1 MNEKLPFDNAQKEVA
16 ISIIMATFNAEKV
29 IEECLQ
35 SIIAQSFKSIE
46 IIVVDGDSVDATI
59 SILKKYEG
67 YNVRWIS
74 ERDKG
79 IYDALNKGIKLA
91 KGKWLYFMGA
101 DDRLLPGFS
110 ELAKKLT
117 KTNTIYYGNSEEW
130 FTSDERPPY
139 ILLKGKFSKYRLA
152 KYCINHQAILYPA
165 AAFKKNSYNLKYK
178 IFADYCIN
186 IQLWG
191 DGDFKKQFFPI
202 TIARYNMNGVSSI
215 VKDEAFKKDKPAL
228 IKKYLGKFV
237 FARFLLKRYKKKW
250 LSEEGFE

>member
-1 MNEKLPFDNAQKEVA
+1 MLPA
-16 ISIIMATFNAEKV
+16 
-29 IEECLQ
+29 
-35 SIIAQSFKSIE
+35 
-46 IIVVDGDSVDATI
+46 
-59 SILKKYEG
+59 
-67 YNVRWIS
+67 
-74 ERDKG
+74 
-79 IYDALNKGIKLA
+79 
-91 KGKWLYFMGA
+91 
-101 DDRLLPGFS
+101 FS

-117 KTNTIYYGNSEEW
+117 KPNTIYYGNSEEY
-130 FTSDERPPY
+130 FTSEERPPY

-165 AAFKKNSYNLKYK
+165 ATFKKYEYNLEYK

-191 DGDFKKQFFPI
+191 DDHFKKQFFPI
-202 TIARYNMNGVSSI
+202 TIARYNMNGFSSL

-250 LSEEGFE
+250 LGEEGFE